1 MLTCRCDN
9 ADSLLAALDERIS
22 QVRAESYAYS
32 EAETSYKALREAE
45 YGALLSSNND
55 KKGGRN
61 TRGAGGGGGGADGS
75 GGGRNQGGLR
85 DLQDVSGD
93 AFSGAGGGPRRSGRR
108 AAPGSAHGPMLGQ
121 GQGQAGGSGIG
132 EADNGDASGL
142 LGRLWVRFLSF
153 YHGSRLA

>member
-32 EAETSYKALREAE
+32 EAETSYKALRETE

-55 KKGGRN
+55 KKSGRN

-93 AFSGAGGGPRRSGRR
+93 GFQGPGGGPRRSGRR
-108 AAPGSAHGPMLGQ
+108 AAPGPAYVPTL
-121 GQGQAGGSGIG
+121 GQGQAGGSGSG
-132 EADNGDASGL
+132 KADNGDASGL